1 MQVNHLTEE
10 DVKNRYIT
18 PALEKSGWQ
27 REQMKMEYPFTDGQI
42 LVTDKKITRG
52 KINRADYLLLKNE
65 TVPLAI
71 VEAKNLKQTAAAG
84 LQQAMNYA
92 DVLNVPFAYSSNGK
106 NFA

>member
-42 LVTDKKITRG
+42 LVTDKKMTI
-52 KINRADYLLLKNE
+52 
-65 TVPLAI
+65 
-71 VEAKNLKQTAAAG
+71 
-84 LQQAMNYA
+84 
-92 DVLNVPFAYSSNGK
+92 FC
-106 NFA
+106 